1 MYNDLPVQT
10 FSTKLLVPP
19 VGFKPT
25 ADSVETN
32 CSIQLSYGGKGVAA
46 MPHRNNLL
54 HGVTNLLLPLPLIC
68 LFNQAVNHLWVVLTN

>member
-10 FSTKLLVPP
+10 FSTKLLVPLTGLEP
-19 VGFKPT
+19 VI
-25 ADSVETN
+25 DSLEG
-32 CSIQLSYGGKGVAA
+32 CCIILLCYRGKGVAA

-68 LFNQAVNHLWVVLTN
+68 FFHQTVNHLWVVLTN